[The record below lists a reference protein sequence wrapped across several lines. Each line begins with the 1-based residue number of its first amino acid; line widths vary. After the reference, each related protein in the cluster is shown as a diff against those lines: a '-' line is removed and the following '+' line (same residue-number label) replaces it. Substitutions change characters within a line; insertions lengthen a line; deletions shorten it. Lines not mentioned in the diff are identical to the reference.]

1 MTEPAGLFRMFRSL
15 HGARP
20 DNTRAPGT
28 ACSRV
33 QLAYCVP
40 PDRNREHLSC
50 DRIRR
55 GDDRPSLS
63 VRRPGPLSRACRTG
77 YAQTAM
83 GRVSNGDRSSIS
95 NSTSERRPS
104 AHTSGAQ
111 DLAPDFRLPDASE
124 EAQDPDQPTAFT
136 GQWIR
141 RLIDLRRGPKYPLIL
156 NDNIA
161 YGFWRNLLGMKG
173 VALAL
178 AGCALAAI
186 VVARTARVT
195 TGDAPIWGAAWG
207 TPATEV
213 AGIAL
218 LILWAAFLLIIVR
231 PPRVWDAGVAYAE
244 RLLASLPP
252 PSVPKP
258 RAGRRKAK
266 TKAPSE
272 PMANYAHTGGADDG
286 GVQPAKCSRP
296 VAKLGSMAGPRTL
309 PP

>member
-1 MTEPAGLFRMFRSL
+1 MTMTEPAGLFRMFDRYDVLARITPGLLAPLVPGFSLLIAFPQIVTENIYRAIGSGVVMIGLLYLFAGLARSR
-15 HGARP
+15 G
-20 DNTRAPGT
+20 RA
-28 ACSRV
+28 V
-33 QLAYCVP
+33 QDTLRRQWGGFPTEIVLRFRDSTIELPTKRAY
-40 PDRNREHLSC
+40 HAAL
-50 DRIRR
+50 
-55 GDDRPSLS
+55 
-63 VRRPGPLSRACRTG
+63 
-77 YAQTAM
+77 
-83 GRVSNGDRSSIS
+83 
-95 NSTSERRPS
+95 
-104 AHTSGAQ
+104 Q

-124 EAQDPDQPTAFT
+124 EAQDPDAAD
-136 GQWIR
+136 GIYRAVIR

-195 TGDAPIWGAAWG
+195 TGDAPIWGAAWA

-252 PSVPKP
+252 PSTPKP
-258 RAGRRKAK
+258 KGRAPKGENQSTR
-266 TKAPSE
+266 
-272 PMANYAHTGGADDG
+272 
-286 GVQPAKCSRP
+286 
-296 VAKLGSMAGPRTL
+296 
-309 PP
+309 